1 MWRVVGLVLI
11 LLCTALG
18 LSDAS
23 AQVRPGSAR
32 PGQVERQVER
42 PPVPTAQSGPIA
54 IPETTQTPPANAAD
68 IRFQLTQ
75 MTVDGVSVYPADA
88 VRRTYADALQREV
101 TLADIYKIVDS
112 LTARYRNDGY
122 ILSQVVVPAQSV
134 EHGVIRLQ
142 AIEGYIADV
151 RVEGG
156 DADLRARVG
165 RYGQKIRAIRP
176 LTAAALER
184 YVLLLNDLPG
194 VRVHAVLAP
203 ASTPGASELVLQV
216 SQHAVQAGFS
226 ADSRGSTRARP
237 PAVVRRYRRPLVA
250 WWRITDRIENRDDR
264 RSGTGLRRTGSRS
277 VAWRRRR
284 QGERVRELC
293 VLPAAGTV
301 VHPVG
306 VHERLPDAH
315 VHLFASARSKT
326 RHESVLACGADGVQ
340 QHEFRLR
347 DQGHRRPRPRPAA
360 RRHLRR
366 G

>member
-18 LSDAS
+18 PSDAS

-194 VRVHAVLAP
+194 VRVRAVLAP

-226 ADSRGSTRARP
+226 ADSRGSTAQGRQRLFGDIDGHSLLGGASLTELRTVTTGDP
-237 PAVVRRYRRPLVA
+237 ELVYVGLA
-250 WWRITDRIENRDDR
+250 HDQWLGAEGDKVSV
-264 RSGTGLRRTGSRS
+264 SGQLR
-277 VAWRRRR
+277 
-284 QGERVRELC
+284 

-340 QHEFRLR
+340 QHELRLR

-366 G
+366 R